1 MYKNNP
7 EFDREN
13 NKTIKQ
19 LVEFIM
25 IAPGGNVP
33 GLKYLFMT

>member
-1 MYKNNP
+1 MHKNNT

-25 IAPGGNVP
+25 IAPGGSVP